1 MAQRP
6 TKSQSRGGSRTS
18 QNGRSRRN
26 GQNAGS
32 WKTSPKKAD
41 MASMRP
47 AQLAHIEEN
56 ESNREYRRYSL
67 REEEDRVGPPD
78 VLLDVPE
85 LHVESI
91 HFELDDLDA
100 HVALKANVLNL
111 VKLNVGV
118 DVHLSRV
125 KLDIKGVE
133 AEVVLK
139 ARLDHVAAIV
149 DRLMTT
155 LDRNP
160 DLIEGLSKAV
170 SEVGQGAGKAVDET
184 GEAVEEVGHGA
195 QSAVGDVGQG
205 AGEAVGD
212 IGQGAGQAVGDIG
225 QGAGGAVSGLG
236 QGAGQ
241 AVGDIGQG
249 AGGAVSGLGQG
260 AGQAVG
266 DLNQLVGGLGQTV
279 GQVGQGAVGGL
290 TGGGQ
295 QQAPNSG
302 QQQASSNGRQ
312 NGGAQPQAPR
322 GLAKEVAKLVVRE
335 VGHAASD
342 EARDLSLAAARK
354 VRELGERRDQRR
366 AEKYG
371 ATEAAM
377 RVAED
382 LGIDLADV
390 EGSGSEGRITVKDV
404 RAAQPA

>member
-241 AVGDIGQG
+241 AVGD
-249 AGGAVSGLGQG
+249 
-260 AGQAVG
+260 
-266 DLNQLVGGLGQTV
+266 LNQLVGGLGQTV

-404 RAAQPA
+404 RAAQRA